1 MIMVLC
7 YEEGGFMEIGGGNQV
22 WYMSGS
28 WYSKEVVGS
37 VEIYKEGV
45 EGFFEVC

>member
-1 MIMVLC
+1 MKREASWRLVVVIK
-7 YEEGGFMEIGGGNQV
+7 YDS
-22 WYMSGS
+22 MSGS

-45 EGFFEVC
+45 EGFFEIC